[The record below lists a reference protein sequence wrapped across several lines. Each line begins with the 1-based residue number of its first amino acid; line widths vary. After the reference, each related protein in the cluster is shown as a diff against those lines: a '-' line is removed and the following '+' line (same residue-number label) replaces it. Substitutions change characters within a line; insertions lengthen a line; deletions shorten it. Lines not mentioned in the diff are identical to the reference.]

1 MKKFIL
7 GILISLTLGIWSI
20 FAQNNIL
27 PDEAVIEVDET
38 IYENEYTNV
47 KITMMKNWTK
57 MNQYNSTIEIKI
69 TDESWTELTS
79 NECTIPGNGF
89 YKFVDSDLWSK
100 EFQKWLT
107 IKKEWIFYIEVSDLH
122 DDDWKTIWKQK
133 IKVIRNDGW
142 NKTYHIDII
151 TPDPEQQFTNWK
163 LDIMA
168 SVPEL
173 PNSPAQIYIDEWT
186 PTKVDTDYMWSITRT
201 IWNIPT
207 WKHTLHIEILN
218 MDWSVKWE
226 SDKITFIM
234 GDDSNSW
241 IKDVKVY
248 PEDWLIVGDQ
258 TTITVYAD
266 EMVEAIKL
274 KLSDRT
280 NNNMI
285 MGKEAVWEFRYNV
298 FLEKGGRISIDLETS
313 ASNNSVNNTY
323 KNVKEFYVAEQPE
336 IGEIRTD
343 VKTEDQT
350 ATVSWEVLNGDPVS
364 SYKLNYRAWDWSE
377 IYWEEETTEQSKKFV
392 DVPYDTTIN
401 VSITPIR
408 KNALGVSTHW
418 SAPKTVQFVI
428 QKTDTCW
435 NWTIDPGEDCSNC
448 AMDLGDKC
456 AILSGN
462 TCWNWVIDPGEDCS
476 TCARD
481 LWDKCPI
488 TKAPRCTVQNIATR
502 TTKIWDN
509 YYLVRDKVENVTK
522 YIVYS
527 STTPEWDDKVKVYE
541 TNDTNYEYPFD
552 YNAQEDQF
560 LYFWIVWICDDGEEL
575 ELTWATKVQVWPAE
589 NLLLLICMT
598 FLIYFGIKLFRATE

>member
-7 GILISLTLGIWSI
+7 GILISLTLGVWSI
-20 FAQNNIL
+20 FAQNTL
-27 PDEAVIEVDET
+27 FPDEAKVEVKDT
-38 IYENEYTNV
+38 IYENESANLE
-47 KITMMKNWTK
+47 ITMMRNWSK
-57 MNQYNSTIEIKI
+57 MNDYVWVISIRISDENWNSLKT
-69 TDESWTELTS
+69 
-79 NECTIPGNGF
+79 NEYTLPNNGT
-89 YKFVDSDLWSK
+89 YKFEESDLWHK
-100 EFQKWLT
+100 EFQKWLE
-107 IKKEWIFYIEVSDLH
+107 IKKEWVFYIEISDIH
-122 DDDWKTIWKQK
+122 DPDEKTLCKQK
-133 IKVIRNDGW
+133 INVVRNDGP
-142 NKTYHIDII
+142 NNNYYINII
-151 TPDPEQQFTNWK
+151 TPEPGLQYTKWK
-163 LDIMA
+163 INIIA
-168 SVPEL
+168 NVPEL
-173 PNSPAQIYIDEWT
+173 PNSSAQIYIDEWT
-186 PTKVDTDYMWSITRT
+186 PTKADTDYQWQIIST
-201 IWNIPT
+201 ISNIPT
-207 WKHTLHIEILN
+207 WRHTLHIEILS
-218 MDWSVKWE
+218 MDWSIIWE
-226 SDKITFIM
+226 SDKITFM
-234 GDDSNSW
+234 MVDDENSW

-248 PEDWLIVGDQ
+248 PEEWLVVGDQ

-266 EMVEAIKL
+266 EMIEAIKL

-285 MGKEAVWEFRYNV
+285 MGPEGAWEFRYTV

-313 ASNNSVNNTY
+313 ASNNSVHNTY
-323 KNVKEFYVAEQPE
+323 EDIKEFYVSEQPE

-343 VKTEDQT
+343 VRTEDQT
-350 ATVSWEVLNGDPVS
+350 ATVSWEVLNWGPVS

-377 IYWEEETTEQSKKFV
+377 IYWEEETKEQFKKFS

-408 KNALGVSTHW
+408 KNALGMPTHW
-418 SAPKTVQFVI
+418 SAPKTVQFII
-428 QKTDTCW
+428 QKNDTCW
-435 NWTIDPGEDCSNC
+435 NWMIDPGEDCSSC
-448 AMDLGDKC
+448 AMDLGDRC

-481 LWDKCPI
+481 LGDKCPI

-527 STTPEWDDKVKVYE
+527 STTPEWNDKVKVYE
-541 TNDTNYEYPFD
+541 TSDTNYEYPFD